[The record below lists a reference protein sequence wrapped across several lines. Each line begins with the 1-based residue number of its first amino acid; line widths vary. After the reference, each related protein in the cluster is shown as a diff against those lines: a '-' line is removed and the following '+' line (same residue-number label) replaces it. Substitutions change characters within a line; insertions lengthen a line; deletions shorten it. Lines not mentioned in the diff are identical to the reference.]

1 MAEIDLQPTEEMAS
15 NARRG
20 LELRKKH
27 GKGGTA
33 IGVARARDISNRK
46 HLSPETVRRMHA
58 FFNRHEKNKSGGE
71 DDAGYIA
78 WLLWGGDSGKSW
90 AARKFEQLKDKQEN
104 ARMERSDQLAAK
116 LMKPVTISNHK
127 AMEKIVDEAIAHA
140 KRVGDDDLLELAEET
155 GHEILALR
163 SRASRPGAK
172 AKMAIS
178 AAEARKIIAT
188 IEQRKAAATEWSP
201 ALDHLTK
208 QRTFAQR
215 LIVAHEQGDSANISR
230 YSQLLEKAGWS
241 RPGAKATMAL
251 DMSVLSGAK
260 SLEIFIKDLMGAIN
274 VGNAR
279 EAIAVCEDI
288 SKKANDVKQR
298 IRDTSKFSRPVKKA
312 TFDKS
317 AARALWV
324 EMFNFWDRNRA
335 DDIVRLIP
343 KIKTMIQ
350 KARSMPDYRMLKDG
364 KTFGPSLHQLAD
376 EHEDAINERFSRP
389 GAKAKMDNSQ
399 KIIDRYNELK
409 SQPKAKVFDLWKSK
423 IQRGRVSIGEQ
434 KISEWDKGS
443 LISDIVRAEFGDRAV
458 DAAFKSSRPGAKAA
472 MGLEGACWEGYE
484 AVGTKKQDG
493 KTVPNCVPMAK
504 PEESEEVR
512 SGLKMIAAKDQAVAD
527 KIRTLIGEGKD
538 QKQAVAIALDLKRRG
553 EI

>member
-163 SRASRPGAK
+163 SRASRPGK
-172 AKMAIS
+172 RTEF
-178 AAEARKIIAT
+178 AARLAGHP
-188 IEQRKAAATEWSP
+188 QRKKILELMYDFAVDTDAKGIIVYDKSDVAAIREVLRKNKISP
-201 ALDHLTK
+201 MVNVS
-208 QRTFAQR
+208 
-215 LIVAHEQGDSANISR
+215 VADD
-230 YSQLLEKAGWS
+230 YSGGSYHA
-241 RPGAKATMAL
+241 RPGAKAA
-251 DMSVLSGAK
+251 
-260 SLEIFIKDLMGAIN
+260 
-274 VGNAR
+274 
-279 EAIAVCEDI
+279 
-288 SKKANDVKQR
+288 
-298 IRDTSKFSRPVKKA
+298 
-312 TFDKS
+312 
-317 AARALWV
+317 
-324 EMFNFWDRNRA
+324 
-335 DDIVRLIP
+335 
-343 KIKTMIQ
+343 
-350 KARSMPDYRMLKDG
+350 
-364 KTFGPSLHQLAD
+364 
-376 EHEDAINERFSRP
+376 
-389 GAKAKMDNSQ
+389 MDNSQ

-458 DAAFKSSRPGAKAA
+458 DAAFKSSRHGAKAKMGSSYAGYVFELNRLTDTKPKSEWYATADAWLKRIRATEDEAAIKNAERAYDSVEREARQRWAANPKYVLRHGYSRPGAKAKMA
-472 MGLEGACWEGYE
+472 MSANEKAMLVAHYNALTKLLKEARSRLFAAERAQDEAERLKAIKDIQQYSAQRDAATAALEREGMMSRPGAK
-484 AVGTKKQDG
+484 AKVTK
-493 KTVPNCVPMAK
+493 
-504 PEESEEVR
+504 
-512 SGLKMIAAKDQAVAD
+512 
-527 KIRTLIGEGKD
+527 
-538 QKQAVAIALDLKRRG
+538 
-553 EI
+553 